1 MVIQKKC
8 TNCAELINNTA
19 SFCKYCGTD
28 FRVIQSTNLDKT
40 KISHVVEKKVIKKEE
55 SSLVKVTKPTNLD
68 NLKIN
73 EIVLEKKLIKNKES
87 AFSKLPLGYKI
98 LIVLSTLMI
107 PILLLHFY
115 KKQKNTL

>member
-28 FRVIQSTNLDKT
+28 FRVIQSINLDKI
-40 KISHVVEKKVIKKEE
+40 KISEVVEKKAIKKEE
-55 SSLVKVTKPTNLD
+55 PSLVKVTKPTNLD

-73 EIVLEKKLIKNKES
+73 EIILEKKLIKNKES
-87 AFSKLPLGYKI
+87 SFGKLPLGYKI
-98 LIVLSTLMI
+98 LVVLSIITI

-115 KKQKNTL
+115 KKQKSTL